1 MQETKQ
7 HSEAAHSDAKE
18 PAASPSGFDSAF
30 YVQLFS
36 RWRMVELYNFYF
48 AGHVDLRDVTITSG
62 VPVIALVNDSRTEW
76 VTVVA
81 LCKVR

>member
-1 MQETKQ
+1 VL
-7 HSEAAHSDAKE
+7 DAL
-18 PAASPSGFDSAF
+18 AASPSGFDSAF
-30 YVQLFS
+30 YVQIFS
-36 RWRMVELYNFYF
+36 RGRMVELYNFYF